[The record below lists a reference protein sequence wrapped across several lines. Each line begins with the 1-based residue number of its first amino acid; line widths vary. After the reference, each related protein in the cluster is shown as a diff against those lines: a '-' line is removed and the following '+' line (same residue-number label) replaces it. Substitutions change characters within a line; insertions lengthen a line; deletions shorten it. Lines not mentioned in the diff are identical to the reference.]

1 MTRLSDFSRDP
12 GGEEEEEED
21 EGVSGLDVSE
31 EASAVPSS
39 EEIKETDDGEEDD
52 ELAEYGLDKYDE
64 EDIGMSSLIDW
75 SGFNSSW
82 RVYIFE
88 R

>member
-1 MTRLSDFSRDP
+1 MTLLSDFSRDP
-12 GGEEEEEED
+12 GGEEEED

-39 EEIKETDDGEEDD
+39 SEEIKEETDD

>member
-1 MTRLSDFSRDP
+1 MKLLSDFSRDL
-12 GGEEEEEED
+12 GGEEEVD
-21 EGVSGLDVSE
+21 EGVVSE
-31 EASAVPSS
+31 EASAVPSAS
-39 EEIKETDDGEEDD
+39 EEIKEEEDDEED

-75 SGFNSSW
+75 SAPTQSW
-82 RVYIFE
+82 HVYIFE

>member
-1 MTRLSDFSRDP
+1 MKLLSDFSRDL
-12 GGEEEEEED
+12 GGEEEEEEVD
-21 EGVSGLDVSE
+21 EGVVSE
-31 EASAVPSS
+31 EASAVPSAS
-39 EEIKETDDGEEDD
+39 EEIKEEED

-75 SGFNSSW
+75 SASTQSW
-82 RVYIFE
+82 HVYIFE